1 MHRHHHHQHAPFLFL
16 SHDQRQRQQ
25 QQQQVQRV
33 MAEHDGRD
41 VLVMDRT
48 GERLVGLISRTDIL
62 QSYRFYSDESFA
74 SKEAFCAKDFAA
86 DAAEARGK
94 RETGAETP
102 QREQQAGQGQ
112 RQGQGQ
118 GQAELEPCKVCS
130 AHTDCAD
137 FKR

>member
-1 MHRHHHHQHAPFLFL
+1 
-16 SHDQRQRQQ
+16 
-25 QQQQVQRV
+25 

-48 GERLVGLISRTDIL
+48 GSRLVGLISRTDIL
-62 QSYRFYSDESFA
+62 QSYRFYSDDSFA

-86 DAAEARGK
+86 DAAEARGP
-94 RETGAETP
+94 GAVAG
-102 QREQQAGQGQ
+102 EQKA
-112 RQGQGQ
+112 
-118 GQAELEPCKVCS
+118 AAEPCTVCS